1 MKSYKNILLYTIYLF
16 LIVVVVA
23 SPLLYFR
30 VVDGIRYN
38 KRQPM
43 KKISYSLDSDV
54 KNIAMVQRIHE
65 YLNSYYLTTS
75 NVTVF
80 EAAGDTTF
88 QLYVTEMVGASE
100 ELYKNIERL
109 GQMEGLKDY
118 FLPLNSYFY
127 SVIHSDGVIYEE
139 DTEELSDIIQYEY
152 DWKSEKLSM
161 IYDRKSNRII
171 GVEYSGKKEVYF
183 SKEEKREL
191 LQSFL
196 EYCNLSIV
204 DDWYFNGESMI
215 SEKAHLKLVLDSEKG
230 SFRLAFVLQE

>member
-1 MKSYKNILLYTIYLF
+1 MKSYKNILLYTVYLL

-65 YLNSYYLTTS
+65 YLNSYYIAES

-80 EAAGDTTF
+80 ETEGDITF
-88 QLYVTEMVGASE
+88 QLYVTEGAGIPE
-100 ELYKNIERL
+100 EMAGNIVKLERIH
-109 GQMEGLKDY
+109 GLKEY
-118 FLPLNSYFY
+118 FAPLDSYVHLTEQ
-127 SVIHSDGVIYEE
+127 SERVTYEE
-139 DTEELSDIIQYEY
+139 EPHLTTDIIQYEY
-152 DWKSEKLSM
+152 VWKSEKLSM
-161 IYDRKSNRII
+161 IYDSRSNRII
-171 GVEYSGKKEVYF
+171 GIEYNGKKETSF
-183 SKEEKREL
+183 TKEEKHKL